1 MEIESHPRLT
11 LEQRRLLG
19 GWRDVADDVQRL
31 GAALQDI
38 PDGCGC
44 ATGPAHLKGTC
55 SCCQRGDGREE
66 CVDCEVL
73 VHSLAWRVD
82 RLVEDTSRYMP
93 AVDRLLSRVWRAD
106 GEACVHDIRQ
116 RIDRVAQSMA
126 RLESAAH
133 QFATGCNLDQLREL
147 RSHATELEAHVGE
160 LGDQLI
166 PRAPGPTRYSV

>member
-1 MEIESHPRLT
+1 METGSHPRLT

-19 GWRDVADDVQRL
+19 GWRDVAEDVQRL

-44 ATGPAHLKGTC
+44 GTGPAHLKGTC
-55 SCCQRGDGREE
+55 SCCQGGNGREE

-82 RLVEDTSRYMP
+82 RLVEDTTRYMP
-93 AVDRLLSRVWRAD
+93 AVRLLLSRVWQAD
-106 GEACVHDIRQ
+106 GDACVHDVRQ
-116 RIDRVAQSMA
+116 RIAKVSESMA

-133 QFATGCNLDQLREL
+133 GFAEGCSLDRLQEL
-147 RSHATELEAHVGE
+147 RSYATELEAHVGA

-166 PRAPGPTRYSV
+166 PRAPGPTRYNL